1 MASPPPLHL
10 ALAAVMV
17 VPSAAFAQSEII
29 DGWTDLLRSAS
40 RLVIVFA
47 SLLGLAYAAASLWHA
62 YHADLDD
69 VRSRHLFGAVF
80 AGVFTIIGVVIG
92 WVSGLLIPG
101 A

>member
-1 MASPPPLHL
+1 MASPLPLHL
-10 ALAAVMV
+10 ALAVLLMV
-17 VPSAAFAQSEII
+17 PGAAFAQSEII
-29 DGWTDLLRSAS
+29 DGWTDLLLSAS

-47 SLLGLAYAAASLWHA
+47 SLLGLAYAAASLWQA